1 MIEAS
6 VYGTEGAVMLRNVNG
21 SFYDFA
27 AEHCVGTRREILA
40 EPPDPWGG
48 RAIVEWA
55 ERVAGGARFDP
66 AAERFVA
73 AAATID
79 AIHGRRSGAGLAAV
93 A

>member
-1 MIEAS
+1 
-6 VYGTEGAVMLRNVNG
+6 MLRNVNG
-21 SFYDFA
+21 SFYDFVT
-27 AEHCVGTRREILA
+27 EHCVGTRREILA

-55 ERVAGGARFDP
+55 ERVAAGARFDP

-73 AAATID
+73 AAEAID
-79 AIHGRRSGAGLAAV
+79 AIYGRRSSRLAAL